1 MSKMTGGEFATQR
14 ATERA
19 EQVAKLLA
27 PVEER
32 RRQLEGRQAHIATEV
47 ARLQAL
53 PHPSVANTATMAEL
67 ELEAQTLRNTV
78 ELKLNEDEAT
88 ARNAVA
94 RLT

>member
-1 MSKMTGGEFATQR
+1 MTVSEFAAQK
-14 ATERA
+14 ASERA
-19 EQVAKLLA
+19 EQIAKLLA

-47 ARLQAL
+47 ARLQVL
-53 PHPSVANTATMAEL
+53 PHPSVANTAQLAEL

-78 ELKLNEDEAT
+78 EVTLNADEAN